1 MDAKHYFTD
10 NRDLPSRRRQI
21 AYSFQGKEYTFTVD
35 DGVFSKSEVDRGSHT
50 LLKALSKETLQGH
63 VLDLG
68 CGYGVIGIVLK
79 DWFPELTVT
88 AVDVNPRAVEL
99 AVLNSMASGRTV
111 EALVSDGFSALEKQV
126 FQAVITNPPIR
137 AGKKVIYRMFEDAYA
152 HLSDGGSFY
161 AVIRRN
167 QGAESAM
174 NRLAEIFGS
183 CDLIDRDR
191 GYWVLK
197 CTRKSLAESD

>member
-10 NRDLPSRRRQI
+10 NRDLPSRKREMK
-21 AYSFQGKEYTFTVD
+21 YFFLGTEYTFTVD
-35 DGVFSKSEVDRGSHT
+35 DGVFSKREVDYGTHT
-50 LLKALSKETLQGH
+50 LLKALSEEPVSGS

-68 CGYGVIGIVLK
+68 CGYGVIGTVLK
-79 DWFPELTVT
+79 KNFPDITLT
-88 AVDVNPRAVEL
+88 AVDVNPRAAEL
-99 AVLNSMASGRTV
+99 AEENAVKNGAPFEV
-111 EALVSDGFSALEKQV
+111 LVSDGFEEIRERV
-126 FQAVITNPPIR
+126 FDVVVTNPPIR
-137 AGKKVIYRMFEDAYA
+137 AGKKVIYRMFEDASA
-152 HLSDGGSFY
+152 HLREGGRFY

-174 NRLAEIFGS
+174 NRLAELFGS

-197 CTRKSLAESD
+197 CVKAGN

>member
-1 MDAKHYFTD
+1 MDGKHYFTD
-10 NRDLPSRRRQI
+10 NRDLPSNRRDL
-21 AYSFQGKEYTFTVD
+21 AYYFQGKQYTFTVD
-35 DGVFSKSEVDRGSHT
+35 DGVFSKREVDYGTHT
-50 LLKALSKETLQGH
+50 LLKAVAEEEPLCGS

-79 DWFPELTVT
+79 GMNPDLDVT
-88 AVDVNPRAVEL
+88 AADVNPRAVEL
-99 AVLNSMASGRTV
+99 TELNSRTSGLPVTAV
-111 EALVSDGFSALEKQV
+111 VSDGMEALKGRT
-126 FQAVITNPPIR
+126 FHAVITNPPIR
-137 AGKKVIYRMFEDAYA
+137 AGKKVIYRMFEEVYEQLAE
-152 HLSDGGSFY
+152 DGVFY

-174 NRLAEIFGS
+174 NKLAELYGS

-197 CTRKSLAESD
+197 CVKNAN